1 MSDIKKCNSLEE
13 VRAEVDRVDAE
24 ILKLIAKRKDYIKQ
38 AAKFKHSVEEIKTDE
53 RIDEVLSNARHN
65 ALRLGVSPDLVTTIY
80 KAMIDDMV
88 EAEIAQ
94 FRNISNF

>member
-13 VRAEVDRVDAE
+13 VRAEVDKVDAE

>member
-1 MSDIKKCNSLEE
+1 MAVKKCNSLEE
-13 VRAEVDRVDAE
+13 VRSEVDKVDAK
-24 ILKLIAKRKDYIKQ
+24 ILELIAQRKDLIKQ
-38 AAKFKHSVEEIKTDE
+38 AANFKHSVDEIKTDE

-94 FRNISNF
+94 FRNVSNF